1 MIKNLLKKLFNNK
14 NEKIV
19 VINGI
24 KYGMLVAINESEVF
38 LYFNGYDFE
47 KNVYLCSDYKSKI
60 YRLKLNEINSDYI
73 KLIAEKKEIDDFELE
88 KEKIKENLYEL
99 FSNYSIELENIN
111 LTFSDYEKKSRLAKK
126 RDIKR
131 EF

>member
-14 NEKIV
+14 NKKIV

-24 KYGMLVAINESEVF
+24 KYGMLVAINKSKVF

-60 YRLKLNEINSDYI
+60 YRLKLNEIN
-73 KLIAEKKEIDDFELE
+73 LEKTIEMTKKSLELE
-88 KEKIKENLYEL
+88 YEMIKEGA
-99 FSNYSIELENIN
+99 FKLE
-111 LTFSDYEKKSRLAKK
+111 
-126 RDIKR
+126 
-131 EF
+131 